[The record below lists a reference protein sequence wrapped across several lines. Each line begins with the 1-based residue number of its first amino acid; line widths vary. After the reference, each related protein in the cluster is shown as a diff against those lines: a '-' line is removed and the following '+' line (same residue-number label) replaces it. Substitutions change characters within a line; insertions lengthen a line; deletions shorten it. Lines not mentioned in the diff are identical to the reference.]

1 MKKYSAIGVVVLS
14 TLFTLSSCSATQPL
28 PLVKALLE
36 QPSVESR
43 LILESA
49 IGELLNSQP
58 IKLADNVF
66 LEKSTVIIGYQQ
78 PRNSRNNLLD
88 GREIRQADSVS
99 LLTRSG
105 KCYLQHNRS
114 ENIKL
119 MGNISCR
126 SIQN

>member
-1 MKKYSAIGVVVLS
+1 VKKYSAISIILS
-14 TLFTLSSCSATQPL
+14 TFFILSSCSATQPS
-28 PLVKALLE
+28 PLVEALLE
-36 QPSVESR
+36 QPSVNSR

-78 PRNSRNNLLD
+78 SRNSRNNLLN

-99 LLTRSG
+99 LLTKSG
-105 KCYLQHNRS
+105 KCYLKHNRS
-114 ENIKL
+114 EDIKL
-119 MGNISCR
+119 IGNISCR

>member
-1 MKKYSAIGVVVLS
+1 MKKYPAIGVALI
-14 TLFTLSSCSATQPL
+14 TPFILSSCSATQSS
-28 PLVKALLE
+28 PLVEALLE
-36 QPSVESR
+36 HPSAESR

-49 IGELLNSQP
+49 IGDLLNSQP

-78 PRNSRNNLLD
+78 TVNSRGNLLD

-105 KCYLQHNRS
+105 KCYLKHNRS
-114 ENIKL
+114 ENIRL
-119 MGNISCR
+119 MGSISCR